1 MGTWRRTSCKFDPAS
16 PTGVSSKG
24 LSGGALREANT
35 HARALD
41 LGVHQYGASFLVSTP
56 AEVVLRRLL
65 ALVLAQKMGNFKL
78 ASHLE
83 ELPGDSALAELP
95 DSIMTDLVS
104 RLKTEAKLETFM
116 K

>member
-1 MGTWRRTSCKFDPAS
+1 MHGLWIWGSTSTAPVSWSPPRR
-16 PTGVSSKG
+16 
-24 LSGGALREANT
+24 R
-35 HARALD
+35 
-41 LGVHQYGASFLVSTP
+41 Y
-56 AEVVLRRLL
+56 VVLRRLL